1 MGDLPAGRPE
11 SVSSVREL
19 TMTSRVRRVV
29 ITAVALTLICTA
41 GASDKPAPTTT
52 SRAAAGGQVRVEGDR
67 IITPDGWF
75 ARTKVERLP
84 LPEEITT
91 AFVIPIHG
99 PIGTSTYEAVK
110 RKVVRC
116 KAAGAQIV
124 IFDMNTPGGR
134 GDAMYGI
141 VEQILD
147 ELHGITT
154 VAYVTRRAYSAGAV
168 ISLACNEIVMAPG
181 AIIGDAMPIMISPQ
195 GQFVPIPDAERAKIE
210 SAILAEV
217 RLLAQKRGHS
227 EILCQAM
234 VTLKIEVWLIRNT
247 KTRELKVVDAKL
259 WRGKVAGEPERDSSV
274 VAKPQDA
281 PWEYVRT
288 VVGDDKLATLTTD
301 EVVMTG
307 LAAYVF
313 DDMDAL
319 KKHYNITAEPTV
331 LTDNWAEDLVGFLTS
346 PVVMGI
352 LMFIGIVAIYAEIHT
367 PGFGVAG
374 TVAIICFAI
383 IFGSHYLI
391 GLAQWWEIA
400 LFFIGLALLA
410 VEVFLIPGF
419 GVAGVAGILCC
430 VVALLA
436 LLIPNAPT
444 ELPWPDTAGTWEMF
458 KTGVLW
464 LMTAFVAA
472 AAAAVFLARYLPR
485 IPIAG
490 RLVLAAPEGSLTAPT
505 TEDAPILNIRPGQ
518 VGEVAQTC
526 RPVGKVR
533 IGGLLVDAV
542 ADGAFIQAG
551 AEVVVLR
558 NEGNRVVIEA
568 KT

>member
-1 MGDLPAGRPE
+1 M
-11 SVSSVREL
+11 REL
-19 TMTSRVRRVV
+19 TMASRLRRIV
-29 ITAVALTLICTA
+29 IAAVALTLICTA

-52 SRAAAGGQVRVEGDR
+52 GQAAAGGQVRVEGSR

-75 ARTKVERLP
+75 SRPQVERPP
-84 LPEEITT
+84 LPAEITT

-99 PIGTSTYEAVK
+99 AIGTSTYEAVK
-110 RKVVRC
+110 RKVIRC

-134 GDAMYGI
+134 GDAMEEI
-141 VEQILD
+141 VRQILD
-147 ELHGITT
+147 ELHGIAT
-154 VAYVTRRAYSAGAV
+154 VAYVNRRAYSAGAV

-195 GQFVPIPDAERAKIE
+195 GQLVPIPEAERAKIE

-247 KTRELKVVDAKL
+247 GTRELKVVDAKL
-259 WRGKVAGEPERDSSV
+259 WRGKVAGEPDRDSSV
-274 VAKPQDA
+274 FFEPQET

-288 VVGDDKLATLTTD
+288 IVGSDKLATLTTD
-301 EVVMTG
+301 EVVETG
-307 LAAYVF
+307 LASFVF

-331 LTDNWAEDLVGFLTS
+331 LSDNWSEDLVDFLTS
-346 PVVMGI
+346 PMVMGI
-352 LMFIGIVAIYAEIHT
+352 LMFIGVLAIYAELHT
-367 PGFGVAG
+367 PGFGLAG

-383 IFGSHYLI
+383 VFGSHYLV

-400 LFFIGLALLA
+400 LFFLGVLLLA
-410 VEVFLIPGF
+410 VELLLIPGF

-430 VVALLA
+430 IVALLA
-436 LLIPNAPT
+436 MLIPNAPT
-444 ELPWPDTAGTWEMF
+444 ELPWPDTAGAWEMF

-472 AAAAVFLARYLPR
+472 TAAAMFLARYLPKV
-485 IPIAG
+485 PFAS
-490 RLVLAAPEGSLTAPT
+490 RLVLAGPEGSLTAPT
-505 TEDAPILNIRPGQ
+505 TEDAPILDVRVGQ
-518 VGEVAQTC
+518 AGEVTQTC

-533 IGGLLVDAV
+533 IGGQLVDAI
-542 ADGAFIQAG
+542 ADGAFIEAG
-551 AEVVVLR
+551 SEIVVLR

-568 KT
+568 KA

>member
-1 MGDLPAGRPE
+1 M
-11 SVSSVREL
+11 SSVREL
-19 TMTSRVRRVV
+19 TMASRLRRIV

-41 GASDKPAPTTT
+41 RASDKPAPTATG
-52 SRAAAGGQVRVEGDR
+52 RNAAGAQVPRGQVRVEGDR

-75 ARTKVERLP
+75 ARPQVERPP
-84 LPEEITT
+84 LPKEITK
-91 AFVIPIHG
+91 AFVIPIYG
-99 PIGTSTYEAVK
+99 AIGTSTYEAVK
-110 RKVVRC
+110 RKVARC
-116 KAAGAQIV
+116 KTGGAQIV

-134 GDAMYGI
+134 GDAMEEI
-141 VEQILD
+141 VRQILD

-154 VAYVTRRAYSAGAV
+154 VAYVNRRAYSAGAV

-181 AIIGDAMPIMISPQ
+181 AILGDAMPIMISPQ
-195 GQFVPIPDAERAKIE
+195 GQLVPIPEAERAKIE

-247 KTRELKVVDAKL
+247 GTHELKVVDAKL
-259 WRGKVAGEPERDSSV
+259 WRGKVAGEPEKDSSV
-274 VAKPQDA
+274 ILETT
-281 PWEYVRT
+281 WEYVRT
-288 VVGDDKLATLTTD
+288 VVGSDKLATLTTD
-301 EVVMTG
+301 EVVGTG
-307 LAAYVF
+307 LSSFVF

-319 KKHYNITAEPTV
+319 KKHYNIAAEPTV
-331 LTDNWAEDLVGFLTS
+331 LTDNWSEGLVAFLTS
-346 PVVMGI
+346 PVVMSI
-352 LMFIGIVAIYAEIHT
+352 LIFVGMLAIYAEIHT

-374 TVAIICFAI
+374 AIAIVCFAI
-383 IFGSHYLI
+383 VFGSHYLV

-400 LFFIGLALLA
+400 LFFVGVLLLL
-410 VEVFLIPGF
+410 VELLLIPGF
-419 GVAGVAGILCC
+419 GITGVAGILCC
-430 VVALLA
+430 IVALLA
-436 LLIPNAPT
+436 MLIPNAPT
-444 ELPWPDTAGTWEMF
+444 ELPWPRTEGAWEMF

-472 AAAAVFLARYLPR
+472 AAAAAFLARYLPN

-490 RLVLAAPEGSLTAPT
+490 RLVLAAPVIAQVPPT

-518 VGEVAQTC
+518 VGEVTQTC